1 MAGRVCLLAVLA
13 ALAGCA
19 HEPIVLSPS
28 QQTIIDRSTMEY
40 PPGFVVRPFIVNLT
54 APTAICFDEQ
64 GTLFVAEGGGTI
76 DNRDPHIF
84 GYRPNDPPGKQLFDI
99 YPSRQQIPLVHTGLR
114 IYGPI
119 GGMVAANGKLF
130 VTHEDADGNG
140 VVTAFNYKNG
150 TSTPVVANIPAQG
163 DYRMG
168 DISLD
173 ESGRLYFSVGA
184 ATNSGVVG
192 LDNWDIGWPREHP
205 DFCDIPFLPIKLQGY
220 RFNSDNPLAGLFS
233 GADIAV
239 TGPFQPFNIA
249 DNLHIEAPPDGKP
262 TGAIYSIS
270 QTGGDLRVEAWG
282 VREPRGIVCGDF
294 HRIYFTDDGME
305 PRGTRPVLNDP
316 DAVYQLVSRGHFG
329 AWYGWPDY
337 SRELEPIGQEKYQP
351 PAELMR
357 GTGYDEIS
365 ALIDQSTTNLTPPD
379 RFNWLKGV
387 FLPQS
392 GAAKLDIIPSSGR
405 FEDYRGGI
413 VVALFGDRAPFST
426 GGPNGLSLKRP
437 TGYKVVRVDLLT
449 HDVTDFVYNTRLSPA
464 SVLGISG
471 RGLERPIDVKFGP
484 DGDLYI
490 LDYGQMVVKHGRQQV
505 TAGSGRIWRL
515 MPAD

>member
-1 MAGRVCLLAVLA
+1 MAPFTGRVLALATLA

-19 HEPIVLSPS
+19 HQPVVLSPA
-28 QQTIIDRSTMEY
+28 QQTIVDRSTMEY

-76 DNRDPHIF
+76 NNHDPHIF
-84 GYRPNDPPGKQLFDI
+84 GYRPATRQLFDI
-99 YPSRQQIPLVHTGLR
+99 YPSKQQIPLVHTGLR

-140 VVTAFNYKNG
+140 VVTAFNYDG
-150 TSTPVVANIPAQG
+150 SSTPVVANIPAGG
-163 DYRMG
+163 DFHMG

-173 ESGRLYFSVGA
+173 EGGRLYFSVGA

-192 LDNWDIGWPREHP
+192 LDNWDVGWPRTRP
-205 DFCDIPFLPIKLQGY
+205 DVCDVPYLPMKLQGY

-239 TGPFQPFNIA
+239 TGPYQPFDIA
-249 DNLHIEAPPDGKP
+249 DNLHIPAAFDGKP

-316 DAVYQLVSRGHFG
+316 DAVYQLVSRGRMG
-329 AWYGWPDY
+329 AWFGWPDY
-337 SRELEPIGQEKYQP
+337 SRALEPIGQDKYQP
-351 PAELMR
+351 PSELMR

-365 ALIDQSTTNLTPPD
+365 ALIDESTTGLTAPD
-379 RFNWLKGV
+379 KYNWLKGV

-405 FEDYRGGI
+405 FQDYRGGI

-426 GGPNGLSLKRP
+426 GGPGSGLTLKRI

-449 HDVTDFVYNTRLSPA
+449 HEVTDFVYNTRLAPA
-464 SVLGISG
+464 STLGISG

-490 LDYGQMVVKHGRQQV
+490 LDYGQMAMKHGQEQV
-505 TAGSGRIWRL
+505 NAGSGTIWRL
-515 MPAD
+515 VPAN